1 LDTKL
6 KKGKKIRSFIYR
18 IVAAGALLAAIGTA
32 ILGREALMNL
42 YREGSGTL
50 SGNLYYLTEFREYVA
65 YLYNQ
70 GMLAYAGIGD
80 ENGYPLTD
88 SGAREHAEDA
98 KKEFASEAQL
108 TGNHLLFYIEYK
120 GQVAASNISFPL
132 FSEYDGHV
140 LLPEDTVLCC
150 YWDGS
155 TGRLQFFSDTYNSPN
170 HRQLERYFAPQY
182 QPNMENTENIKLVL
196 ALKNNIRYDLYNT
209 ERLNVLANQAW
220 RNSNLLT
227 AFVVSAAILVLSW
240 IGCLFTIKSG
250 KQAKA
255 DFLRMISRM
264 WLELRIFLVAAMFYL
279 CFFFDMWDFAG
290 TLNHRLT
297 LSRNWGLYFPMGILL
312 YLLYIDLKGHGSSIL
327 KQTFVYR
334 IYRVIREYQVSL
346 PWMKKALNLYH
357 FVVISSVLL
366 MLIGVY
372 CGWHFKAV
380 SLRGWQFFYY
390 PERLLIPISLL
401 LLSVLLLIA
410 STRLK
415 RLIDDTAAINDK
427 LADITTGKNTAP
439 LELPGTSLLAQAAR
453 NLNEVGNGIEAAIE
467 QNNRSN
473 KMRVELITNVSHDLK
488 TPLTSIINYAD
499 LLCEEDLPENAA
511 AYAQSLRDKSYRLK
525 SMVQDVFD
533 LSKATSGNLN
543 VEKTKLDLAKLI
555 RQTLADMDERIAESN
570 LTFKLNIASEP
581 LFIEAD
587 GEKLYRVFQNLIIN
601 ALQYSLENS
610 RVHVMLDKLD
620 GKAYARIKNTSRQEL
635 NFTAEEI
642 MERFVRTDT
651 SRTTEGSGLGLS
663 IVQSFTEACG
673 GTFAIEMD
681 ADLFSASISFPLA
694 TTTSET
700 E

>member
-1 LDTKL
+1 MDTKL

-18 IVAAGALLAAIGTA
+18 IVAAGALLATIGTA
-32 ILGREALMNL
+32 ILGREALVNL
-42 YREGSGTL
+42 YQEGSGTL

-70 GMLAYAGIGD
+70 GMLGYAGIGD
-80 ENGYPLTD
+80 DNGYPLTD
-88 SGAREHAEDA
+88 SGAHERAEDA
-98 KKEFASEAQL
+98 KNEFAREAQL

-120 GQVAASNISFPL
+120 GQVMVSNISFPL

-140 LLPEDTVLCC
+140 LLPEDTRLCC

-170 HRQLERYFAPQY
+170 HRQLEKYYASQY
-182 QPNMENTENIKLVL
+182 QPNMENTENIKFVL
-196 ALKNNIRYDLYNT
+196 ALKNNIRYDFYNT
-209 ERLNVLANQAW
+209 GQLNVLANQAW

-227 AFVVSAAILVLSW
+227 AFVVSAAILVFSW
-240 IGCLFTIKSG
+240 IGCLFTIKAG
-250 KQAKA
+250 KQAKT
-255 DFLRMISRM
+255 DFLRMISRV
-264 WLELRIFLVAAMFYL
+264 WLELRIFLVAGMVYL

-312 YLLYIDLKGHGSSIL
+312 YLLYIDLKGNGIAVL
-327 KQTFVYR
+327 RQTFVYR
-334 IYRVIREYQVSL
+334 IYRTVREYQSSL
-346 PWMKKALNLYH
+346 TWMRKALNIYH
-357 FVVISSVLL
+357 FMVISSVLL
-366 MLIGVY
+366 LIVGVY
-372 CGWHFKAV
+372 CGVIA
-380 SLRGWQFFYY
+380 LRTFQIFYY
-390 PERLLIPISLL
+390 PQRLLIPMGLL
-401 LLSVLLLIA
+401 LVAVLLLPA
-410 STRLK
+410 SLRLK
-415 RLIDDTAAINDK
+415 RFINDAAAINNK
-427 LADITTGKNTAP
+427 LTAITAGQNTAP
-439 LELPGTSLLAQAAR
+439 LELASTSLLTQAAH
-453 NLNEVGNGIEAAIE
+453 NLNAVGNGIEAAIE

-511 AYAQSLRDKSYRLK
+511 AYAQSLREKSYRLK

-610 RVHVMLDKLD
+610 RVHVMLDKHD
-620 GKAYARIKNTSRQEL
+620 GNAYARIKNTSRQEL

-642 MERFVRTDT
+642 MERFVRADT

-681 ADLFSASISFPLA
+681 ADLFTACVSFPLVII
-694 TTTSET
+694 TLESE
-700 E
+700 